1 MPVTTTSGS
10 GPGKRPGFAARASS
24 GEATQTTDFEAARTP
39 RGLGPRGESR
49 AGAWGLTA
57 LLVSLYVINYADK
70 AVLGIIAQPLR
81 EELGLSSSQIG
92 LVGSL
97 FFLTFTIGG
106 FFAGLLNRWMTLRW
120 SLVLLALCWAAAMLP
135 MVVVASFAVL
145 ILSRLF
151 LGLAEGPSSALL
163 HTAAYSWHPPA
174 RRALPGAL
182 LAGAASISKIA
193 IAPLLAVITVSFG
206 WRWALIS
213 LAAGGLVWCVV
224 WLSTWRNGPYIASGK
239 ASKKTPAASA
249 DVEPATPWI
258 SIFRSRTFVT
268 GALVVMSVY
277 ALVSVVLTWLP
288 SYFEEGLGYSRLQS
302 GSMFAFPSIVGLVLM
317 VLSSITSDRMI
328 SKGATSRMLRI
339 VVPSVGVLVS
349 GVLLFL
355 LPSVGTPIIAVA
367 ILSIGYGFAATVFP
381 LFNAAVA
388 EICPPRQTA
397 GTLGVFLAIMAIGGL
412 VAPYATGVIVD
423 AAATPAEGYATA
435 FQVLGIVA
443 AVCAVLA
450 LVFAD
455 PERDRARLRPHA
467 PAVEGATS

>member
-135 MVVVASFAVL
+135 MVMVASFAVL

-213 LAAGGLVWCVV
+213 LAAGGLAWCVV

-249 DVEPATPWI
+249 DAEPATPWI

-288 SYFEEGLGYSRLQS
+288 SYFEEGLGYGRLQS

-443 AVCAVLA
+443 AVCALLA

-467 PAVEGATS
+467 PAVEGATP